1 MVLHFISFI
10 FMYFK
15 KLNEIV
21 VREYDELSIWICS
34 VSASIPTHTSSISN
48 DRKTKRMN
56 NVELSDGDGNGE
68 DAGNQFLSIQLFV
81 FGFSVHLLLHVLI
94 PCNIF
99 ISSSL
104 VIWEYNIEHHRLMD
118 VVEFELAWMGWR
130 NVRIRIRYPLLLQ
143 FDMVFIIELQF
154 IILSSKIHSKK

>member
-104 VIWEYNIEHHRLMD
+104 
-118 VVEFELAWMGWR
+118 
-130 NVRIRIRYPLLLQ
+130 
-143 FDMVFIIELQF
+143 FILYGN
-154 IILSSKIHSKK
+154 IILSIIASWTWWSSSWHEWDGGMYVYASDIHFCYNSTWFL